1 MEETNEAVQVNIGDN
16 DGKESEKPRGVRTLL
31 KKLKV
36 TKNDDTDGTSVTSF
50 TLGESVQA

>member
-16 DGKESEKPRGVRTLL
+16 DGKENEKPRGVRTLL